1 MDRDIN
7 FNYQEFQ
14 PLFYGPGSYQSNLVS
29 IISFYA
35 FFILGIN
42 ADTFSLEGGNLF
54 FDQAQRIVNLAQQGG
69 DLGWKQNDGN
79 RNRFW
84 LIDTIRSNTFRE
96 YRESLYIYHRSG
108 LDLMTENTLDAKRF
122 IMNSLLPLEKLYI
135 RRPNALPL
143 QLFFDAKS
151 EEVVNIF
158 SEGPEIDIDLTLEM
172 LKKIAPFY
180 LPQWKQI
187 K

>member
-1 MDRDIN
+1 
-7 FNYQEFQ
+7 
-14 PLFYGPGSYQSNLVS
+14 
-29 IISFYA
+29 
-35 FFILGIN
+35 
-42 ADTFSLEGGNLF
+42 
-54 FDQAQRIVNLAQQGG
+54 
-69 DLGWKQNDGN
+69 
-79 RNRFW
+79 
-84 LIDTIRSNTFRE
+84 
-96 YRESLYIYHRSG
+96 
-108 LDLMTENTLDAKRF
+108 MTENTLDAKRF

-135 RRPNALPL
+135 RRPNALLL